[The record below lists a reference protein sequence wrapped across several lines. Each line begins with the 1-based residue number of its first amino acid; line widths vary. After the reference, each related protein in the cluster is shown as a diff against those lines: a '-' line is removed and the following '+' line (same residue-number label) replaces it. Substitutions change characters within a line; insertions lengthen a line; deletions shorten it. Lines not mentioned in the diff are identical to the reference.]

1 MSNDIWSKAL
11 LALDDGEWIDGEWRT
26 PSPDGRKL
34 IHEALVL
41 GQALEAGLQ
50 IIANEQ
56 SKFPEDD

>member
-34 IHEALVL
+34 IHEALVW
-41 GQALEAGLQ
+41 GQALEISLHKLAEERAKL
-50 IIANEQ
+50 
-56 SKFPEDD
+56 PEDD